1 MKSQFQRKVAI
12 VTFKVTFQDMKS
24 HLGDGRLQL
33 QEIIVTFKVA
43 LSQKVANMKKKKKKC
58 NGEI

>member
-1 MKSQFQRKVAI
+1 MKSQLQRKVAI

-43 LSQKVANMKKKKKKC
+43 LS
-58 NGEI
+58 